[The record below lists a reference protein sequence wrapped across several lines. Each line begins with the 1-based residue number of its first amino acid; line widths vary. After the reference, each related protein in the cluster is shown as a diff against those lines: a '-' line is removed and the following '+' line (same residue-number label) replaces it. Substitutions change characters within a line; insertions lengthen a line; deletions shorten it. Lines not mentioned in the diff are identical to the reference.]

1 MNNFPALLS
10 DFSATLNSSCL
21 IGCLQLESAN
31 DTCVHDGM
39 PGQHS
44 AERRVSWAWYSKSKM
59 AHKGK

>member
-1 MNNFPALLS
+1 MNDFPALLS

-21 IGCLQLESAN
+21 RGSLQQESAD

-44 AERRVSWAWYSKSKM
+44 AERRVSWAWCGESKM
-59 AHKGK
+59 VHKGK